1 MAGIIQ
7 DSFGR
12 VLDYVRISITDRCN
26 FRCIY
31 CMPADGIEWI
41 PHGNILSYED
51 LLFLCRALT
60 DLGVRKI
67 RFTGGEPFVRKGF
80 VPFLESVKEAYPNL
94 RIAVTTNG
102 SLLEKWAERI
112 ARLGL
117 DSLNVSLDTL
127 DHAKFLETT
136 RTGDLER
143 VLRGIDA
150 VRQSGGVPLKLNSVV
165 MRNFNLDEIPA
176 LVGFAAEKGATIRFI
191 EFMPLDKDVWSQSQF
206 VPAEEIL
213 SRLPDPALWRSCP
226 PRDNR
231 SEICGPSRY
240 FQNSATGRM
249 VGIISAVSDHFCHL
263 CNRLR
268 VTSTGVMRPCLFGNF
283 GFSLFEALRGKDSE
297 ALREGIMKAVSRKPQ
312 RGETGIPSPEEGRN
326 SLQEERHMSQIGG

>member
-12 VLDYVRISITDRCN
+12 VLDYVRISVTDRCN
-26 FRCIY
+26 FRCVY

-41 PHGNILSYED
+41 PHELILSYED
-51 LLFLCRALT
+51 LLFLCRILT
-60 DLGVRKI
+60 DLGVRKV

-80 VPFLESVKEAYPNL
+80 VPFLESVKEAHPHL

-102 SLLEKWAERI
+102 SLLEKWAETI

-127 DHAKFLETT
+127 DPAKFLETT
-136 RTGDLER
+136 RTGELER

-150 VRQSGGVPLKLNSVV
+150 ARQYGGIPLKLNSVV
-165 MRNFNLDEIPA
+165 MRHFNFDEIPS
-176 LVGFAAEKGATIRFI
+176 LVGFAAEKGATLRFI

-206 VPAEEIL
+206 VPAKEIL

-226 PRDNR
+226 SRDNR

-240 FQNSATGRM
+240 FRNSSTGQM

-283 GFSLFEALRGKDSE
+283 GVPLLEALRSKDAG
-297 ALREGIMKAVSRKPQ
+297 ALREGILKAVSRKPR
-312 RGETGIPSPEEGRN
+312 RGETGIPSAEEGAT
-326 SLQEERHMSQIGG
+326 SLREERHMSQIGG

>member
-1 MAGIIQ
+1 MAGIIR

-12 VLDYVRISITDRCN
+12 VLDYVRISVTDRCN
-26 FRCIY
+26 YRCIY

-41 PHGNILSYED
+41 PHEKILTYED
-51 LLFLCRALT
+51 LLFLCSILT

-80 VPFLESVKEAYPNL
+80 VPFLESVKEAHPRL

-112 ARLGL
+112 SRLGL

-127 DHAKFLETT
+127 NPAKFLQTT

-150 VRQSGGVPLKLNSVV
+150 VLQTNGVPVKLNSVV
-165 MRNFNLDEIPA
+165 MRNFNFEEIPA
-176 LVGFAAEKGATIRFI
+176 LVGFAAEKGATLRFI

-213 SRLPDPALWRSCP
+213 SRLPDPVKWMSCP
-226 PRDNR
+226 SEENR
-231 SEICGPSRY
+231 SKICGPSRY
-240 FQNSATGRM
+240 FRNRATGQT

-268 VTSTGVMRPCLFGNF
+268 VTSIGVMRPCLFGNF
-283 GFSLFEALRGKDSE
+283 GVSLLEALRAKD
-297 ALREGIMKAVSRKPQ
+297 AGAVREGILQAVSRKPR
-312 RGETGIPSPEEGRN
+312 RGETGIPSPEETD
-326 SLQEERHMSQIGG
+326 SLREERHMSQIGG

>member
-1 MAGIIQ
+1 MAGIMQ

-12 VLDYVRISITDRCN
+12 VLDYVRISVTDRCN

-31 CMPADGIEWI
+31 CMPAEGIEWI
-41 PHGNILSYED
+41 PHAKILTYED
-51 LLFLCRALT
+51 MLFLCSILT

-80 VPFLESVKEAYPNL
+80 VPFLESVKEAHPHL

-112 ARLGL
+112 SGLGL

-127 DHAKFLETT
+127 NAEKFLQTT
-136 RTGDLER
+136 RTGDLQR

-150 VRQSGGVPLKLNSVV
+150 VRQTKGVPVKLNSVV
-165 MRNFNLDEIPA
+165 MRDFNFDEIAA
-176 LVGFAAEKGATIRFI
+176 LVGFAAEKDATLRFI

-213 SRLPDPALWRSCP
+213 SRLPDPDQWMSCP
-226 PRDNR
+226 SKENR
-231 SEICGPSRY
+231 SNICGPSRY
-240 FQNSATGRM
+240 FRNSVTGQR

-268 VTSTGVMRPCLFGNF
+268 VTSTGVVRPCLFGNF
-283 GFSLFEALRGKDSE
+283 GVPLLEGLRAKD
-297 ALREGIMKAVSRKPQ
+297 AGAVREGILHAVSRKPR
-312 RGETGIPSPEEGRN
+312 RGATGVPSEEGAEAF
-326 SLQEERHMSQIGG
+326 QEERHMSQIGG